1 MGINEYAMWNYKN
14 ETPDTSSRLRLPW
27 WDEWLKLCPA
37 SYWWT
42 APTDLRPVVLD
53 VTEQVVNSICTFKW
67 QQRVPL
73 LVISVQKQFTAEEVN
88 FSDMIKY
95 L

>member
-14 ETPDTSSRLRLPW
+14 GKPW
-27 WDEWLKLCPA
+27 YIQQTEVTMVRGVTEAVPCLLLVDH
-37 SYWWT
+37 
-42 APTDLRPVVLD
+42 PTDLRPVILD

-67 QQRVPL
+67 LQWVPL

-88 FSDMIKY
+88 FSDMIKC